1 MSHRLGTPTVR
12 DPPAKGLFVL
22 LILPNTAALTQ
33 ELSSPTHSNPFFPA
47 SVFAQRKV
55 NRTVVPACRIAGA
68 VIAPQR
74 PGTASGFIFISGED
88 ETGISNAIIHPKV
101 YERNQMA
108 VTGGKF
114 LMIEGLLQNQDSV
127 VSVKASAVRVLDFGP
142 IDMRSHDFH

>member
-1 MSHRLGTPTVR
+1 MRTREGDVLRTRPGAVTGSVWLSALCAAFTPTSIGYQ
-12 DPPAKGLFVL
+12 DLAGFFAGLTL
-22 LILPNTAALTQ
+22 M
-33 ELSSPTHSNPFFPA
+33 
-47 SVFAQRKV
+47 R
-55 NRTVVPACRIAGA
+55 
-68 VIAPQR
+68 QR

-127 VSVKASAVRVLDFGP
+127 VSVKASAVRVLELGP